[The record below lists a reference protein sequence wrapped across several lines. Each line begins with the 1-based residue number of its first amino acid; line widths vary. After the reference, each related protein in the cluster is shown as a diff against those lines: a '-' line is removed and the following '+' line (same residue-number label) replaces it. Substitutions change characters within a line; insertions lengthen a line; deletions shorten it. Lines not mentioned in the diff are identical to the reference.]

1 MRCAVSERM
10 EQGPGSGHDQWLAS
24 LSAAGVELVVVKDR
38 TLTPARRLQ
47 SGDFSAV
54 LLASGPATDS
64 NGMEAGDDLRRHR
77 AERELVRMARARRL
91 PLVGIGRG
99 AEFLGLY
106 FGGRLRPHPGQQP
119 GNQSLDLHRAPGQQP
134 ERETVH
140 AAGGR
145 LCDPEDFPAMLTPF
159 AWDEHGNIAGFVHQ
173 NEPILG
179 IHWQPAAPDDTA
191 AQMILNALHGRR
203 WPETSATCINL
214 NVKAS

>member
-10 EQGPGSGHDQWLAS
+10 GQGAGQGHDQWLAS
-24 LSAAGVELVVVKDR
+24 LPAAGVELVVVKDR
-38 TLTPARRLQ
+38 ALTPARRLQ
-47 SGDFSAV
+47 TEEFSAV
-54 LLASGPATDS
+54 LLASGPETDS
-64 NGMEAGDDLRRHR
+64 DAMAEGGDLRSHR

-106 FGGRLRPHPGQQP
+106 FGGRLRPHPGRQP
-119 GNQSLDLHRAPGQQP
+119 GNQSLDLHRAPGLQP
-134 ERETVH
+134 ERESVR

-145 LCDPEDFPAMLTPF
+145 LCDPEDFPAVLTPI

-179 IHWQPAAPDDTA
+179 IHWQPAAPDDA
-191 AQMILNALHGRR
+191 AARMILDALHGRR
-203 WPETSATCINL
+203 WPETSATCTNL